1 MPTNKN
7 SNKNI
12 INILIGDKNKKKRK
26 RKSTK
31 SRRRSDQPLTIVNS
45 TNNSPPINFISPQ
58 PPQPPPYHT
67 IHPSVLHQNRSQ
79 VPDFVSQAQ
88 REDHMRVNDIFLD
101 QQQEQRRNIVNSI
114 LNNDNNE
121 TNTIQR
127 EPNLWGES
135 LNSPLLNQIADE
147 HYMKKIMNK
156 GLQKL
161 QSNSIKSQNNTANE
175 LIADEH
181 YMKNIMNK
189 GLQKL
194 QSNKIKSQ
202 NNTFNELIADLKYRD
217 NYPSKAFNKIKTY
230 RRPPIKEEK
239 IIGITPESLQGEAQ
253 LNQSI
258 YGEINN
264 PFIPSESSQQ
274 QWLEKYSIFNNKKQ
288 FTAPKQLPVSPE
300 TVSSA
305 EKLFRPQK
313 QLQFSPE
320 IEYHPQKRKEIVP
333 ITPKALESTKNKLKP
348 LGNKSTPEIMDDISE
363 YFRNENLDDT
373 MTPGTSKRVMTDID
387 RFLQSPEPN
396 TSNLNIPKT
405 EYKINLTDNKN
416 ENESI
421 DLSKFEDARP
431 LDGQVKEAND
441 RYQKA
446 LRQQQK
452 LANVERLKA
461 RKDVLSSQQ
470 NPSLNLQEVQA
481 EQKKKDAYFKAQINN
496 RFSEYSQDP
505 LNYVKTNYN
514 NDFDKLKIWAEKN
527 PNERLGPKSNPKLW
541 KLYTDYLYSSSISN
555 KHPGPSIKGSTL
567 LEKIDELK
575 PSIQKN
581 LKLFKPTG
589 DAQVISRPNRGVVT
603 FSDLQTATSR
613 QSNQLV
619 RVAK

>member
-12 INILIGDKNKKKRK
+12 INIHIGDKNKKKRK

-127 EPNLWGES
+127 EPNLWEGS
-135 LNSPLLNQIADE
+135 FNSPLLNQIKTSKQNKSDMINEFKADQKADE
-147 HYMKKIMNK
+147 HYTKKLMNK

-161 QSNSIKSQNNTANE
+161 QSNSIKSHNNKYNE
-175 LIADEH
+175 LIADIK
-181 YMKNIMNK
+181 Y
-189 GLQKL
+189 
-194 QSNKIKSQ
+194 SN
-202 NNTFNELIADLKYRD
+202 

-239 IIGITPESLQGEAQ
+239 IIGITPESLQGEAR

-305 EKLFRPQK
+305 EKLFRPKK
-313 QLQFSPE
+313 QLQFSPD
-320 IEYHPQKRKEIVP
+320 IEYHPHKPKEKVP
-333 ITPKALESTKNKLKP
+333 ITPKVLESTKNKLKP
-348 LGNKSTPEIMDDISE
+348 LENKSTPEIMDDISE
-363 YFRNENLDDT
+363 Y
-373 MTPGTSKRVMTDID
+373 
-387 RFLQSPEPN
+387 
-396 TSNLNIPKT
+396 
-405 EYKINLTDNKN
+405 
-416 ENESI
+416 
-421 DLSKFEDARP
+421 
-431 LDGQVKEAND
+431 
-441 RYQKA
+441 
-446 LRQQQK
+446 
-452 LANVERLKA
+452 
-461 RKDVLSSQQ
+461 
-470 NPSLNLQEVQA
+470 
-481 EQKKKDAYFKAQINN
+481 
-496 RFSEYSQDP
+496 
-505 LNYVKTNYN
+505 
-514 NDFDKLKIWAEKN
+514 
-527 PNERLGPKSNPKLW
+527 
-541 KLYTDYLYSSSISN
+541 
-555 KHPGPSIKGSTL
+555 
-567 LEKIDELK
+567 
-575 PSIQKN
+575 
-581 LKLFKPTG
+581 
-589 DAQVISRPNRGVVT
+589 
-603 FSDLQTATSR
+603 
-613 QSNQLV
+613 
-619 RVAK
+619 